1 MGHSVLIAKSK
12 SLQPRI
18 IYTTSFQTLKFVS
31 FSIRIECTWQVTF
44 AALKIQEIVLQ
55 ESTKDPGKRSRIW
68 KPKEA
73 LEILKYKRGIH
84 VVEDIILD
92 LDTLTKN
99 LSLSSDSLARM
110 THSFTCLTTS
120 LQSFGMGFSGIKGN
134 DNLELI
140 YHLHSAI
147 PSSIWPNRKLSF
159 LSLSSYNKVDKLS
172 NDLGMGSITA
182 PDHYGSMQRNAPEL
196 SSLQALTYSQHWT
209 LFIIRTF
216 GAI

>member
-1 MGHSVLIAKSK
+1 M
-12 SLQPRI
+12 
-18 IYTTSFQTLKFVS
+18 F
-31 FSIRIECTWQVTF
+31 
-44 AALKIQEIVLQ
+44 IQ
-55 ESTKDPGKRSRIW
+55 
-68 KPKEA
+68 
-73 LEILKYKRGIH
+73 
-84 VVEDIILD
+84 
-92 LDTLTKN
+92 N
-99 LSLSSDSLARM
+99 LSKGCMSMVVHICQGIL
-110 THSFTCLTTS
+110 
-120 LQSFGMGFSGIKGN
+120 SGIKGN

>member
-1 MGHSVLIAKSK
+1 M
-12 SLQPRI
+12 
-18 IYTTSFQTLKFVS
+18 
-31 FSIRIECTWQVTF
+31 
-44 AALKIQEIVLQ
+44 KIQEIVLQ

-110 THSFTCLTTS
+110 THVRFLKIHRGVSHASQQAYKALGWDS
-120 LQSFGMGFSGIKGN
+120 GILSGIKGN